1 MGDVIPLPVTKQR
14 PAAKKRPRVRAPEP
28 EEQRRQQEQEE
39 HKRRRNVQCVAVLGE
54 EDASVRQLEEL
65 LFGAEERL
73 VEQLEEEEEQ
83 EEQVTGATAE
93 SARSVQLRH
102 CSWKI

>member
-73 VEQLEEEEEQ
+73 VEQLEEEQ